1 VIREASRR
9 IDNYHKLQILNAIR
23 KSPDSAVIVKLIH
36 ATEPHIVLSNKDIM
50 LTAVREMRDKKA
62 QGGSALHI
70 ADMDEV
76 AQAIEERAAIVK
88 RFIGSGQAHAPVQ
101 KDKKQELV

>member
-1 VIREASRR
+1 MPVVLEVHYKDGSSQTKKVWVEKV
-9 IDNYHKLQILNAIR
+9 H
-23 KSPDSAVIVKLIH
+23 H
-36 ATEPHIVLSNKDIM
+36 EFVLSNKDIM